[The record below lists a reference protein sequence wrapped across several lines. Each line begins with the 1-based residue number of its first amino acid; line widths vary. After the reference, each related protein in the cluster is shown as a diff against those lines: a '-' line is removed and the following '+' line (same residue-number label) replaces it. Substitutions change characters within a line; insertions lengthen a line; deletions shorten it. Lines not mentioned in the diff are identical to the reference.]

1 MTFNLSMSMFKV
13 FDLCFEVGSCNI
25 KKATSFLV
33 YHGKPL
39 IHPNS
44 MPRGVNQQC
53 IQRSICG
60 PSGAKCQMLTK
71 PKKLGTGPSWALT
84 HFLEEFVF
92 SIDQTKFRCSN
103 SGGSSQGRDRIRRER
118 VSRKKI

>member
-1 MTFNLSMSMFKV
+1 MTFNLNMSMFKV

-44 MPRGVNQQC
+44 WTN
-53 IQRSICG
+53 
-60 PSGAKCQMLTK
+60 
-71 PKKLGTGPSWALT
+71 PKLCLL
-84 HFLEEFVF
+84 HVF
-92 SIDQTKFRCSN
+92 WL
-103 SGGSSQGRDRIRRER
+103 
-118 VSRKKI
+118 

>member
-44 MPRGVNQQC
+44 WTNPNHIVSNIYLG
-53 IQRSICG
+53 
-60 PSGAKCQMLTK
+60 
-71 PKKLGTGPSWALT
+71 KL
-84 HFLEEFVF
+84 
-92 SIDQTKFRCSN
+92 
-103 SGGSSQGRDRIRRER
+103 
-118 VSRKKI
+118 